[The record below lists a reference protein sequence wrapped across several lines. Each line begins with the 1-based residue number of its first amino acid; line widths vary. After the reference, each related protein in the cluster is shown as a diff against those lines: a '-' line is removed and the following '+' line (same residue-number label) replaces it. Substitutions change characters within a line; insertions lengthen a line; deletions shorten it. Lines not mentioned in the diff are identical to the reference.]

1 MEGFVGYLC
10 MGGEWAFERVGCF
23 CFCRPGM
30 AGPGAA
36 VGRGVCGPGSGFRV
50 GVVRYGGVFYC
61 YFLFVLLGWALT
73 FLIFPNFLRFY
84 VLRHSAACGVIRIYH
99 VYK

>member
-50 GVVRYGGVFYC
+50 GWYAMAGGFIAIFCLFYWAGRLLSL
-61 YFLFVLLGWALT
+61 YFP
-73 FLIFPNFLRFY
+73 I
-84 VLRHSAACGVIRIYH
+84 S
-99 VYK
+99 